1 MKNYNIIKD
10 TYSTSRYDNLHF
22 AVSQYGSS
30 YHREFFDLMVDA
42 GMSKRQIFQ
51 SYMKYLRLHSH
62 IATDILKE
70 VNRRSSR

>member
-1 MKNYNIIKD
+1 MKNYNITKD
-10 TYSTSRYDNLHF
+10 TYSTSRYENLHF

-30 YHREFFDLMVDA
+30 FHREFWDLLIDA

-51 SYMKYLRLHSH
+51 SYMKMLRLHSV
-62 IATDILKE
+62 ISTDILKE

>member
-1 MKNYNIIKD
+1 MKKYNITKD
-10 TYSTSRYDNLHF
+10 TYSARKYENLHF

-51 SYMKYLRLHSH
+51 SYMKMLRLHNVIS
-62 IATDILKE
+62 TDILKE
-70 VNRRSSR
+70 VNISSSR

>member
-22 AVSQYGSS
+22 AVTQYGSS
-30 YHREFFDLMVDA
+30 FHREFWDMMVDA

-51 SYMKYLRLHSH
+51 SYMKMLRLHNVISS
-62 IATDILKE
+62 DILKE